1 MEITQNETGGAVSG
15 CGSIDQNL
23 WNPVTLSAC
32 EPASG
37 IFTIKIRRR
46 TRKLKVSNVLERM
59 SIDDSIS
66 LAINLAQHKWAN
78 AAYGTHIEIRGFR
91 AKTVFRHKGI
101 VTKLYCKL

>member
-1 MEITQNETGGAVSG
+1 
-15 CGSIDQNL
+15 
-23 WNPVTLSAC
+23 
-32 EPASG
+32 
-37 IFTIKIRRR
+37 
-46 TRKLKVSNVLERM
+46 M